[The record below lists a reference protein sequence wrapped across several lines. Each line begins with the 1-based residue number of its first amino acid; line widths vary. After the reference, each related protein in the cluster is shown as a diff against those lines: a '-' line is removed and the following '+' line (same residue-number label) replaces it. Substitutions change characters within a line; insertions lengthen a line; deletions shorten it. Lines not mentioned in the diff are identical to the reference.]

1 MAPSPIGSGS
11 IAGPCGEGVDLL
23 QLRNPHAKGE
33 WRGAWSDGDGAWAAH
48 PAIRAELQVS
58 GKDDGTFWMSKEDF
72 CERADSIW
80 MCVLPEGLES
90 ERASD

>member
-1 MAPSPIGSGS
+1 MYVTASRRLGRVALPQRWRVGSVFDSAPRSQ
-11 IAGPCGEGVDLL
+11 A
-23 QLRNPHAKGE
+23 Q
-33 WRGAWSDGDGAWAAH
+33 WAAH